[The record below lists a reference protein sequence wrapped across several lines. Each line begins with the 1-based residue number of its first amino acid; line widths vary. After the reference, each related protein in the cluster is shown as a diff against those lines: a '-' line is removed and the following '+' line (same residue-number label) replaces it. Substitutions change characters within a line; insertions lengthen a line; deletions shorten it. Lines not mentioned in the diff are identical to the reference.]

1 MKDPEIPQETR
12 LPKNTRCEF
21 NSKTRISYILTSPR
35 YFVTHRL
42 PLALAAKE
50 EGYDVTVICPSGPDV
65 DEITSHGFKH
75 IHFVFNRKGTNPI
88 FELMTILK
96 LSLILITT
104 KPDLVHNLA
113 LKPVLYGTIA
123 ARLAGVKGIVNLV
136 AGLGYSFSGNS
147 KKQRIIQFVIK
158 AGLFLTCRSK
168 KVTMVVQNDD
178 DRKVL
183 AHPFCIGTHGVRLI
197 RGSGVNVERFVSQP
211 REPASSHGPRQ
222 IVVGLAARMLWD
234 KGIGE
239 FVAAAR
245 RLKNQT
251 DAKFILAGPLD
262 PENPVGVSA
271 EQLEAWNQEGAIQWV
286 GEQRNMPDFYGSLD
300 ICALPSKYRE
310 GVPLSLIEAAS
321 CGLSIVATDMP
332 GCRDICRNG
341 LNGFLVPRGDVD
353 SLTANLKKLINDP
366 ELRKRM
372 GAASRFLAETEF
384 SQETVIRQTLAIY
397 VTYQKSCQQT

>member
-1 MKDPEIPQETR
+1 MKDLEIPQETR

-113 LKPVLYGTIA
+113 LKPVLYGTLA

-183 AHPFCIGTHGVRLI
+183 AHPFCIGTHGVHLI

-366 ELRKRM
+366 ELRKKM
-372 GAASRFLAETEF
+372 GAASRVLAETEF

-397 VTYQKSCQQT
+397 LTYQNSSRHK